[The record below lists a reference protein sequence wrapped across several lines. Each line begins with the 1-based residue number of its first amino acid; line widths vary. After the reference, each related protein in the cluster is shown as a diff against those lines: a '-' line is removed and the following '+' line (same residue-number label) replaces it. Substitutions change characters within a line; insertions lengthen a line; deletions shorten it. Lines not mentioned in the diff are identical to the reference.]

1 MSDPDVGAED
11 GWNRFYVK
19 SSGALQRDLSVYRDE
34 SFEDQVFTVVGDK
47 HSAQI
52 VDAGGT
58 VVMTAVAKGI
68 LAKIEYMRSDGTL
81 AGKLTTNSIFSK
93 KRLEFTLADGT
104 EWAVIQSGAL
114 KKIYSVLENDVPI
127 AKLDLTDLALK
138 KQYPVDIAQSVDLP
152 LALGLVWAINFTYLQ
167 TVAAGGRACCYLD
180 GSSLGCNRATV
191 NAAVAAFRGET
202 IMCPTVPPMPRKGA
216 SDSSSDRE
224 EKPEWNQ

>member
-1 MSDPDVGAED
+1 MSDSGVRVED

-34 SFEDQVFTVVGDK
+34 SFEDQVFTIVGDK

-68 LAKIEYMRSDGTL
+68 PAKIEYTRSDGTL
-81 AGKLTTNSIFSK
+81 AGKLKTNSILSK

-114 KKIYSVLENDVPI
+114 KKIYSVLEDDVPI

-138 KQYPVDIAQSVDLP
+138 KQYPVDIAESVDLP
-152 LALGLVWAINFTYLQ
+152 LALGLVWAINFNYLQ
-167 TVAAGGRACCYLD
+167 TVAAGGGLA
-180 GSSLGCNRATV
+180 AT
-191 NAAVAAFRGET
+191 
-202 IMCPTVPPMPRKGA
+202 
-216 SDSSSDRE
+216 
-224 EKPEWNQ
+224 

>member
-1 MSDPDVGAED
+1 MSDSDAPVED

-19 SSGALQRDLSVYRDE
+19 SSGALQRDLWVYRDE

-68 LAKIEYMRSDGTL
+68 PAKIEYTRSDGTL
-81 AGKLTTNSIFSK
+81 AGKLKTNSIFSK

-104 EWAVIQSGAL
+104 EWAVVQSGAL
-114 KKIYSVLENDVPI
+114 KKINSVLEGDVPI

-138 KQYPVDIAQSVDLP
+138 KKYPVDIAQSVDLP

-167 TVAAGGRACCYLD
+167 TIAAGG
-180 GSSLGCNRATV
+180 
-191 NAAVAAFRGET
+191 AVAAT
-202 IMCPTVPPMPRKGA
+202 
-216 SDSSSDRE
+216 
-224 EKPEWNQ
+224 